1 MNELIKYKNGA
12 LVLDVQVSP
21 EEETVW
27 LTQAQMAKL
36 FGVNSQ
42 AITRHIQNIYKQDE
56 LNEVSTCSKMEQVQK
71 EGGRIIKRL
80 LNFYNLD
87 VIISVGYRVNS
98 KQGIAFRKWATSI
111 LKDYMVN
118 TGTNGN
124 VIWC

>member
-98 KQGIAFRKWATSI
+98 KQGIASNLENDI
-111 LKDYMVN
+111 LYDCFV
-118 TGTNGN
+118 T
-124 VIWC
+124 